1 MNLGQNISEKRK
13 SLNMTQEELAAKLGV
28 SPQAVSKWE
37 NNHSHS

>member
-1 MNLGQNISEKRK
+1 MNLGKNIYERRK
-13 SLNMTQEELAAKLGV
+13 AMDMTQDDLAAKLGV